1 MKNTKLKTKHV
12 SAVLLTVFIL
22 TMLPILLL
30 GFYDYPCADDYS
42 YSSATRQVWLQSH
55 SALQVFKE
63 AAATS
68 ASRYQTWQG
77 TFTSI
82 FFMALQPAVWTE
94 KAYFIT
100 PFLMTGLLTLSVF
113 YLVHVVVVR
122 YLGGTAPESTILSL
136 LILLTVIQCMVDK
149 TDAFYWYNGS
159 VHYMVPFSFLLLMLA
174 ALLSALACERK
185 KHMIIL
191 LSFSSLCAVLVGG
204 GNYVS
209 GLVACVLGVSLV
221 ILLFFLQKQRMP
233 NSSGQPYVTLKG
245 KGWKAACIPVLF
257 LLVSFL
263 VNTAAPGNRIR
274 EETVQG
280 MSPFKS
286 IMVSF
291 RYTLS
296 FAVDE
301 WSDWT
306 VWALVLFS
314 LPFLW
319 KIVKNSTFR
328 FPCPPLVAAYSYCIV
343 SSAFTPAVYATG
355 NIDAGRIR
363 NIIFILYVLLL
374 FLNAGYILG
383 WACHSFHLNGNEK
396 ELREILTVNQRWYVL
411 FASFAL
417 IFGIG
422 ITVKPNPGYYT
433 TSAAFTELVSGEA
446 KAYGAEMDA
455 RIEILRL
462 SGEEVILPRI
472 QTQPELLYHSDITPE
487 ADDWSNAA
495 MSRYYGKKSITI
507 PADSN

>member
-1 MKNTKLKTKHV
+1 MKNANLKTKHV

-22 TMLPILLL
+22 TLLPILLL

-55 SALQVFKE
+55 SVLQVFKE
-63 AAATS
+63 AVATS
-68 ASRYQTWQG
+68 ASRYETWQG

-100 PFLMTGLLTLSVF
+100 PFLMIGLLSLSVF
-113 YLVHVVVVR
+113 YLVHVIVVHC
-122 YLGGTAPESTILSL
+122 LKGTVPESTILSL

-174 ALLSALACERK
+174 ALLSALVNGGKR
-185 KHMIIL
+185 MIIL
-191 LSFSSLCAVLVGG
+191 SSLCAVLVGG

-209 GLVACVLGVSLV
+209 GLVACVLGVSL
-221 ILLFFLQKQRMP
+221 LLLVFLQKQRMLQ
-233 NSSGQPYVTLKG
+233 NR
-245 KGWKAACIPVLF
+245 KAACIPVL
-257 LLVSFL
+257 LLLASFL
-263 VNTAAPGNRIR
+263 INMAAPGNRIR

-319 KIVKNSTFR
+319 KIVKNTTFR
-328 FPCPPLVAAYSYCIV
+328 FPCPLPVAVYSYCVV

-383 WACHSFHLNGNEK
+383 WVCHSFRLDGKEK
-396 ELREILTVNQRWYVL
+396 ETRGILTVNQRWYVL

-446 KAYGAEMDA
+446 KAYGEEMDA

-462 SGEEVILPRI
+462 SGEDVILPRI
-472 QTQPELLYHSDITPE
+472 QTQPDLLYHSDITPDAE
-487 ADDWSNAA
+487 DWSNAA
-495 MSRYYGKKSITI
+495 MSRYYGKNSITI
-507 PADSN
+507 PVYPD